1 MQRKGVSKKK
11 SNVDSNT
18 PNSSFSKTNR
28 EGKSKMSTFNQIEK
42 EKKNDYKH
50 YIDSQFY
57 SIKKTLNQ
65 RLNEELK
72 LNEKQKQSTTPLNN
86 ISNTMKNDKEEKIE
100 PKINKE
106 FNSNI
111 KSENKKQ
118 KDTSITSTLSKE
130 DKNCVNKNESI
141 TDSKK
146 SIKDND
152 SLSSSYQKRI
162 NDSNTAQ
169 QSSNTPEKIEN
180 NITSIKA
187 SMIPVSKPT
196 QNKEP
201 SQPSQMALPLSNQVI
216 QISQNQKGLNNL
228 GNTCFMNT
236 CLQNLIHCSPF
247 IARLFDPTLT
257 LRPGKLTREFMSI
270 CKTQISTSSRSSSP
284 SEFKSAFGSIHSE
297 YRGYRQHDTQEFC
310 RLLLEDISK
319 ELNTVKKIPPYKEID
334 SKGKTRFQLNKEF
347 DEIFRARE
355 NSIVIDTFYGQIE
368 NVFICPCKFESFS
381 FEKFLD
387 IPILLNDGGSQNLNE
402 LLKKNFENDSIVWGA
417 KCENCGKITTHIKES
432 KLSILPEV
440 LILSLQRCNGR
451 TKRKNSASVKFGEY
465 IDLSKFVDKECLGN
479 IPTKYNLIGI
489 GNHSGSIDFG
499 HYYAYIKIN
508 NSWYEFN
515 DSFTS
520 SCGGISL
527 DSSGAYVLFYQRE
540 DII

>member
-1 MQRKGVSKKK
+1 MQTKGASKKK
-11 SNVDSNT
+11 SNLDSNT
-18 PNSSFSKTNR
+18 NG
-28 EGKSKMSTFNQIEK
+28 EGKNKINAFNQIEK

-50 YIDSQFY
+50 YDSQLDL
-57 SIKKTLNQ
+57 IKKSVNQ
-65 RLNEELK
+65 RVKEDAK
-72 LNEKQKQSTTPLNN
+72 LREKKNQSALPINTIDNKKSNREQKN
-86 ISNTMKNDKEEKIE
+86 E
-100 PKINKE
+100 PKIDKE
-106 FNSNI
+106 FNSGLQNGP
-111 KSENKKQ
+111 KKQ
-118 KDTSITSTLSKE
+118 KDTSINSIMSKE
-130 DKNCVNKNESI
+130 EKICVKKNEPIS
-141 TDSKK
+141 DSKN
-146 SIKDND
+146 SNKDND
-152 SLSSSYQKRI
+152 SLNSSYQQKL
-162 NDSNTAQ
+162 NDSSPAQ
-169 QSSNTPEKIEN
+169 KPSNLSEKTEN
-180 NITSIKA
+180 KVAPVEGSTL
-187 SMIPVSKPT
+187 PVSNLFPK
-196 QNKEP
+196 KESP
-201 SQPSQMALPLSNQVI
+201 KPSQMTLPLSSQVI

-247 IARLFDPTLT
+247 IARLFDPNLT
-257 LRPGKLTREFMSI
+257 LIPGKLTKEFMSI

-284 SEFKSAFGSIHSE
+284 SEFKSAFGRIHSE
-297 YRGYRQHDTQEFC
+297 YSGYRQHDTQEFC

-347 DEIFRARE
+347 DENFRARE

-402 LLKKNFENDSIVWGA
+402 LLKKNFENDSIEWGA
-417 KCENCGKITTHIKES
+417 KCENCGKKTTHIKES

-440 LILSLQRCNGR
+440 IIFSLQRCNER
-451 TKRKNSASVKFGEY
+451 TKRKNSASVKFEEHL
-465 IDLSKFVDKECLGN
+465 DLSKFVDKDCLGN
-479 IPTKYNLIGI
+479 ISTTYNLIGI
-489 GNHSGSIDFG
+489 GNHSGSINFG

-520 SCGGISL
+520 SRGGISF
-527 DSSGAYVLFYQRE
+527 DGSGAYVLFYQRE